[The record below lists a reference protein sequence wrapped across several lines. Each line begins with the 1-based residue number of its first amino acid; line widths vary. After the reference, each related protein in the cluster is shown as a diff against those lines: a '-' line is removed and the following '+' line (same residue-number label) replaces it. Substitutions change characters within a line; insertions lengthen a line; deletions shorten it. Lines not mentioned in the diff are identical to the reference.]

1 MATNPVVSLPNA
13 DAVREAL
20 RGLRVR
26 RSSPRRCAP
35 ATPSMP
41 AASACR
47 RSPGRRRTAR
57 SPTPSAASRASGRSC
72 RRPARRGR
80 IGGSS
85 PRSRERLGF
94 GEAFAWQS
102 AADIFREHAALSAF
116 ENDGTR
122 DFDIGAYADHRRSRL
137 RDAGALRLAG
147 AGRRQDERRPL
158 LRRRRL
164 LPSRPARALR
174 GDRAACAGARHRP
187 ASGRCGSTPAACATS
202 GTP

>member
-1 MATNPVVSLPNA
+1 
-13 DAVREAL
+13 
-20 RGLRVR
+20 
-26 RSSPRRCAP
+26 
-35 ATPSMP
+35 MP

-47 RSPGRRRTAR
+47 RLPGRRRTAR

-122 DFDIGAYADHRRSRL
+122 DFDIGAYADLDDRGYESLAPFVWPAPADGKTSGGRFFADGGFFHPDRRARFIAIAPRAPVHGTTGERPLRL
-137 RDAGALRLAG
+137 NTGRVRDQWHTMTRTGKSVRLAG
-147 AGRRQDERRPL
+147 
-158 LRRRRL
+158 
-164 LPSRPARALR
+164 
-174 GDRAACAGARHRP
+174 HRP
-187 ASGRCGSTPAACATS
+187 EPVIELHPTRCHVRATS
-202 GTP
+202 PTATSPK